1 MVIEPLADK
10 WPRKRMHYLGRKKRK
25 KASRGQC
32 DQMGNCCKLLTTNL
46 LKSSP
51 KILVIFWAFS
61 KRSISWKNCFGIY
74 LGNFG
79 KHLGYIFTPISGHT
93 GLEVDKTNSRTE
105 E

>member
-51 KILVIFWAFS
+51 KILVTFWAFFE
-61 KRSISWKNCFGIY
+61 KEHFMENLLWHLFGQ
-74 LGNFG
+74 LWQTFG
-79 KHLGYIFTPISGHT
+79 LHFY
-93 GLEVDKTNSRTE
+93 TNIWSHWTRGRQN
-105 E
+105 